1 LRFKIGKIG
10 LLQNKKSRRNFEVIN
25 AKNRNKMYRK
35 SRFLV
40 GLAAA
45 AITFGSLWFTV
56 GPSHFNRGHRS
67 CHPMMEHRYMH
78 HCGDSIV
85 TEDVK
90 LEKGEKVI
98 IIKKVIQT
106 DTVK

>member
-1 LRFKIGKIG
+1 
-10 LLQNKKSRRNFEVIN
+10 
-25 AKNRNKMYRK
+25 
-35 SRFLV
+35 
-40 GLAAA
+40 
-45 AITFGSLWFTV
+45 
-56 GPSHFNRGHRS
+56 
-67 CHPMMEHRYMH
+67 MH